1 MGRLLQ
7 RGGGG
12 GGGGCRLQNYLAA
25 KPFLMCADA
34 DGNLS
39 QTEMFLLILKVF
51 GNSNLTT
58 TTNNNNDNING
69 TYNKCNINENI

>member
-1 MGRLLQ
+1 
-7 RGGGG
+7 
-12 GGGGCRLQNYLAA
+12 
-25 KPFLMCADA
+25 MCADA